1 MPRRS
6 VISWRRSIASEAA
19 QQVLRNTLRSACDV
33 IGADRGFI
41 LAGSRDRR
49 QPRGCLRMPYR
60 SVRTDQRGAR
70 SRRAGPASGHA
81 ARHAGAGRSQWR
93 STRKFQRAGQRPVA
107 VALPLDLGSG
117 LRGTLCLLRE
127 DEPRA
132 LSELDAEILGALA
145 DQAALALRAASQ
157 KSALSKL
164 AASLH
169 EFATKHAEL
178 KTLVM
183 EPERKATAET
193 SPASSANDN
202 DAAETF
208 RQARPSPG

>member
-1 MPRRS
+1 LLIYQPPNLARGSRTFSSNSGLRQQAHRLRRS

-41 LAGSRDRR
+41 LQGREDGSLEVACACRIGPQELINAALGRAAPALHQAMSRATLGLVDRD
-49 QPRGCLRMPYR
+49 GVVLE
-60 SVRTDQRGAR
+60 S
-70 SRRAGPASGHA
+70 
-81 ARHAGAGRSQWR
+81 
-93 STRKFQRAGQRPVA
+93 FQRQDNAPVA

-157 KSALSKL
+157 ESALSKL

-169 EFATKHAEL
+169 EFANKHA
-178 KTLVM
+178 
-183 EPERKATAET
+183 
-193 SPASSANDN
+193 S
-202 DAAETF
+202 
-208 RQARPSPG
+208 